1 MSDEE
6 QTDQGQCRPN
16 SLHSLQPLNPQ
27 TAREHGWQPARDFTF
42 IQQMP
47 ALSAQVGELGA
58 LVPNVPLAFAKIG
71 EDRYALVLITGF
83 ADGRNQ
89 LVNDQGRWLLQVLPM
104 ELQTYP
110 FALQPGA
117 RPDAASPA
125 QYTLCFNHGS
135 GLYRE
140 TPDAAA
146 GEQRFF
152 TDDGQHQPLLKAATG
167 QLQKLL
173 GQQRRTQRA
182 VDALKQHALLVPW
195 QIQPREGHPD
205 ELLPQGLYRIDEA
218 RLNALKGEALE
229 ALHQVHALAL
239 AYGQLLSMGRI
250 QVLQRLKDAHAA
262 RRPQH
267 AATANPPT
275 PGAALGLTRATS

>member
-1 MSDEE
+1 
-6 QTDQGQCRPN
+6 
-16 SLHSLQPLNPQ
+16 
-27 TAREHGWQPARDFTF
+27 
-42 IQQMP
+42 MP
-47 ALSAQVGELGA
+47 ALSAQIGELGA
-58 LVPNVPLAFAKIG
+58 LVPSVPLAFAKLRA
-71 EDRYALVLITGF
+71 DRYVLVLITGF

-89 LVNDQGRWLLQVLPM
+89 LVDDQGRWLLQVLPM

-140 TPDAAA
+140 APDAAA

-152 TDDGQHQPLLKAATG
+152 TDDGQPQPLFKAVTG

-182 VDALKQHALLVPW
+182 VNALKEQALLVPW

-229 ALHQVHALAL
+229 ALHQVHALVL

-250 QVLQRLKDAHAA
+250 QVLQRLKDVHAA
-262 RRPQH
+262 RRRPQ
-267 AATANPPT
+267 ATSANPAAPDPSIVQQLFE
-275 PGAALGLTRATS
+275 PGQPDTLQFNW

>member
-1 MSDEE
+1 
-6 QTDQGQCRPN
+6 
-16 SLHSLQPLNPQ
+16 
-27 TAREHGWQPARDFTF
+27 
-42 IQQMP
+42 MP
-47 ALSAQVGELGA
+47 ALSAQIGELGA
-58 LVPNVPLAFAKIG
+58 LVPSVPLAFAKIG
-71 EDRYALVLITGF
+71 EDRFALVLITGF

-89 LVNDQGRWLLQVLPM
+89 LVDDQGRWVLQVMPL

-110 FALQPGA
+110 FALQPGVKQ
-117 RPDAASPA
+117 DEASPA
-125 QYTLCFNHGS
+125 QYTLCFNHAS

-140 TPDAAA
+140 APDAGA

-152 TDDGQHQPLLKAATG
+152 ADDGQPQPVLKAITE

-182 VDALKQHALLVPW
+182 VDALKQHALIIPW
-195 QIQPREGHPD
+195 QIKPREGHAG

-218 RLNALKGEALE
+218 RLNTLKGEALE
-229 ALHQVHALAL
+229 ALHRVHALAL

-262 RRPQH
+262 RRQQQAPS
-267 AATANPPT
+267 ANPVAPDPSIVKQMFE
-275 PGAALGLTRATS
+275 PGQPDTIQFNW